1 MMNDDHNN
9 ILLIIVVNITN
20 NFVLNFKTIL
30 IIDIEQ
36 LNYIKLYLDLYKYR
50 KFQYMKNN

>member
-30 IIDIEQ
+30 IIDTEQ